1 MNSVNGNGIAV
12 AVAVAVVAAAAAAA
26 ASLLLNEVNTRV
38 DKFWNSLVPQ
48 MMV

>member
-12 AVAVAVVAAAAAAA
+12 AVVAAAA

>member
-12 AVAVAVVAAAAAAA
+12 AVAAAAA